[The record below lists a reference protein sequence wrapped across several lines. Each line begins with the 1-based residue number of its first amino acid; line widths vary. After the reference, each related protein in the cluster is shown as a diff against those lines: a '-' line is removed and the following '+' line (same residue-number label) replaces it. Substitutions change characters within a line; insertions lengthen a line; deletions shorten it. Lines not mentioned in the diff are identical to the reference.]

1 MKIINN
7 IFVLLIAASLINACG
22 VGKKYSRAE
31 LNLPDNYRTEAKI
44 TSDTVPL
51 PWKTFFRDPILI
63 GLIEQSLEKNNTI
76 VAAMKSV
83 EQTEL
88 MYKQA
93 KLQFLP
99 TIDFSTGGNRNW
111 LSRNS
116 LNGSLSEQFI
126 GTTYMDD
133 YNAGFNLSWEIDIWR
148 KAKMQ
153 KEDALAGYFSQQ
165 ENLNAL
171 RTRIITEVASAY
183 YNLIA
188 LDEQL
193 RIAERNTALSD
204 STLRMITLQYNSAEV
219 SSLALEQATAQ
230 KKTAELLIPLAKQ
243 NIAMQENALSILCG
257 NYPSF
262 IERVGNLEQAIPEE
276 LFPTGVPAWI
286 LSRRP
291 DVKMAEYTVMSA
303 NAKTG
308 LANANMYP
316 TFSLSASF
324 GTNSFNF
331 NNWFSLPGSLAKN
344 LGLNLIQPVFRRKS
358 LKTAYD
364 IAVIEQE
371 KAVLQFKETVLIAVR
386 EVSDALVTLKYTD
399 ERLILVEEKT
409 KSLNKATND
418 AILLYRSAMANYLEV
433 VTAQNNSLQ
442 NELEAITI
450 KRDKL
455 IALTTLYRSLG
466 GGFEF

>member
-7 IFVLLIAASLINACG
+7 IFVLLIATILINACG

-31 LNLPDNYRTEAKI
+31 LNLPDNYRTEA
-44 TSDTVPL
+44 TSDTVQL
-51 PWKTFFRDPILI
+51 PWKTFFKDPILI

-99 TIDFSTGGNRNW
+99 TVDFSTGGNRNW

-153 KEDALAGYFSQQ
+153 KEDALAVFFSQQ
-165 ENLNAL
+165 ENINAL

-219 SSLALEQATAQ
+219 SSLALEQAAAQ

-243 NIAMQENALSILCG
+243 NIAIQENALSILCG

-262 IERVGNLEQAIPEE
+262 IERTGSLEQAIPKE
-276 LFPTGVPAWI
+276 LFPTGVPAWL

-291 DVKMAEYTVMSA
+291 DVKMAEYAVMSA

-308 LANANMYP
+308 LAKANMYP

-331 NNWFSLPGSLAKN
+331 NNWFNLPGSLAKN
-344 LGLNLIQPVFRRKS
+344 LGLNLVQPVFRRKF

-371 KAVLQFKETVLIAVR
+371 KSVLQFKETVLIAVR

-418 AILLYRSAMANYLEV
+418 AVLLYRSAMANYLEV

-466 GGFEF
+466 GIEF

>member
-1 MKIINN
+1 MKILNN
-7 IFVLLIAASLINACG
+7 IFVLLIATILINACG

-31 LNLPDNYRTEAKI
+31 LNLPNNYRTEAET
-44 TSDTVPL
+44 TSDTVQL
-51 PWKTFFRDPILI
+51 PWKTFFKDPILI

-153 KEDALAGYFSQQ
+153 KEDALASYFSQQ

-171 RTRIITEVASAY
+171 RTRIITEVASVY

-219 SSLALEQATAQ
+219 SSLALEQAAAQ

-243 NIAMQENALSILCG
+243 NIAIQENALSILCG

-262 IERVGNLEQAIPEE
+262 VERAGSLEQAIPEE
-276 LFPTGVPAWI
+276 LFPTGVPAWL

-291 DVKMAEYTVMSA
+291 DVKMAEYAVMSA
-303 NAKTG
+303 NSKTRLAK
-308 LANANMYP
+308 ANMYP
-316 TFSLSASF
+316 TFSLSASL
-324 GTNSFNF
+324 GANSFNF
-331 NNWFSLPGSLAKN
+331 NNWFNLPGSLAKN
-344 LGLNLIQPVFRRKS
+344 LGLNLMQPVFRRKS

-418 AILLYRSAMANYLEV
+418 AVLLYRSAMANYLEV

-442 NELEAITI
+442 NELEAVTI

-466 GGFEF
+466 GIEF

>member
-1 MKIINN
+1 MKTANRTII
-7 IFVLLIAASLINACG
+7 IIIAAAFISACG
-22 VGKKYSRAE
+22 VGKKYSRTE
-31 LNLPDNYRTEAKI
+31 LDLPDQYREPVAMTA
-44 TSDTVPL
+44 DTVQL
-51 PWKTFFRDPILI
+51 PWRTFFKDPV
-63 GLIEQSLEKNNTI
+63 LIELIEKALEKNNSI
-76 VAAMKSV
+76 AFAVKNV
-83 EQTEL
+83 QQTER

-99 TIDFSTGGNRNW
+99 TVDFTAGANRSW

-126 GTTYMDD
+126 GTPYMDD

-153 KEDALAGYFSQQ
+153 KEDALAGYFSQK

-171 RTRIITEVASAY
+171 RTRIISEVATAY
-183 YNLIA
+183 YHLIA

-193 RIAERNTALSD
+193 AIAQRNTALSD
-204 STLRMITLQYNSAEV
+204 STLKMIELQYNSAQV
-219 SSLALEQATAQ
+219 SSLAVEQAAAQ

-243 NIAMQENALSILCG
+243 SIEMQENALSILCG
-257 NYPSF
+257 SYPGS
-262 IERVGNLEQAIPEE
+262 IERAGNLDVATPEE
-276 LFPTGVPAWI
+276 IFPTGVPALL

-291 DVKMAEYTVMSA
+291 DVKMAEYAVVAA

-308 LANANMYP
+308 LAKANMYP
-316 TFSLSASF
+316 SFSLTASI

-331 NNWFSLPGSLAKN
+331 NNWFNLPGSLAKN
-344 LGLNLIQPVFRRKS
+344 LGLNLMQPVFRRRA

-364 IAVIEQE
+364 IAVMEQE
-371 KAVLQFKETVLIAVR
+371 KAVLQFKESVLIAVG
-386 EVSDALVTLKYTD
+386 EVSDALAILKYSD
-399 ERLILVEEKT
+399 ERLVLIEEKNR
-409 KSLNKATND
+409 SLTKATND
-418 AILLYRSAMANYLEV
+418 AVLLYKSAMANYLEV

-442 NELEAITI
+442 NELDAITI

-455 IALTTLYRSLG
+455 IALTNLYRALG
-466 GGFEF
+466 GGTE